1 MMSKRWG
8 LTAVIAVA
16 MALLLAACGADAT
29 ATPTSAPTPT
39 PPPQAE
45 PTATPDEA
53 ARAQA
58 EWDALI
64 AAAQEEGN
72 LSLSFNTSS
81 GRSLRPVAAF
91 FEEKFGIK
99 TVVSVGSGG
108 ASANRILAE
117 RTNGQFLV
125 DIMYSGQSTANGR
138 MVPSGSLAPFDDFLV
153 LPEVTDRS
161 LWFGGRH
168 WYGDVEQTLV
178 FNYAASAE
186 TYDASMRYNTDI
198 VTQEDVD
205 AFNTVHDYLD
215 PKWAGMIVA
224 YTPTG
229 SGGGGNYYQA
239 YVHPDVGKEFLSRL
253 LSPEMDVVFTND
265 LPFIVNGV
273 AQGKFAM
280 CIACGSA
287 GTDIDSLA
295 SLGAPVARLTKKVTA
310 GGVLSGTTNQVLIM
324 LNQPNPNAGKL
335 WINWFLSK
343 EGATKMHTIAAQAM
357 DPTLRVD
364 VTEWG
369 TTVESERRVEGEPYY
384 FFTSDPQYLAFY
396 DEALAYSGGLYEAL
410 PPR

>member
-1 MMSKRWG
+1 MISKRWG
-8 LTAVIAVA
+8 LLTVIAVSV
-16 MALLLAACGADAT
+16 ALVLAACGADPT
-29 ATPTSAPTPT
+29 ATPAPTATAPS
-39 PPPQAE
+39 QAE
-45 PTATPDEA
+45 PTPTLDA
-53 ARAQA
+53 AAQA
-58 EWDALI
+58 EADWEALI
-64 AAAQEEGN
+64 EAAQEEGN

-125 DIMYSGQSTANGR
+125 DIMYAGQSTANGR
-138 MVPSGSLAPFDDFLV
+138 MAPSGSIDVFADSLV
-153 LPEVTDRS
+153 LPEVTDLS
-161 LWFGGRH
+161 LWFAGRH
-168 WYGDVEQTLV
+168 WYGDPEQSLV

-186 TYDASMRYNTDI
+186 KFDASMRYNTDL
-198 VTQEDVD
+198 VSEEEAA
-205 AFNTVHDYLD
+205 AFTTVFDFLD
-215 PKWAGMIVA
+215 PKWEGKIVA

-239 YVHPDVGKEFLSRL
+239 YVHPDVGKEFLDRL
-253 LSPEMDVVFTND
+253 LSPEMAVTFTND
-265 LPFIVNGV
+265 LTIIVNGV
-273 AQGKFAM
+273 AQGKYAM

-295 SLGAPVARLTKKVTA
+295 FLGAPVARLSQKLLQ
-310 GGVLSGTTNQVLIM
+310 GGVLSGTTNQVMVM
-324 LNQPNPNAGKL
+324 LNQPNPNAAKL

-343 EGATKMHTIAAQAM
+343 EGATKMHTIAAEPM

-369 TTVESERRVEGEPYY
+369 TTRPFERREEGKSYY
-384 FFTSDPQYLAFY
+384 FLTSDPAYLDRY
-396 DEALAYSGGLYEAL
+396 DEAVAYAGALYEAVK
-410 PPR
+410 